1 MMLDKKVTEF
11 LDVLSSNEP
20 VPGGGGAS
28 ATVGAMGVALGIMV
42 GNLTLGKRKYADVEP
57 DIKELIEK
65 SQSLM
70 DELKHLTD
78 EDARVFEPLSRAYGL
93 PRGTEEEKAAREAVM
108 EHALLEASL
117 VPLQIVEKAYE
128 SLTLLEELGEKG
140 TWIAL
145 SDVGVGALFARAA
158 LEGASL
164 NIFINTKLM
173 KDRTQAEDLNARTE
187 ELIDKGRALS
197 DKVYGAVLKHI
208 K

>member
-1 MMLDKKVTEF
+1 
-11 LDVLSSNEP
+11 
-20 VPGGGGAS
+20 
-28 ATVGAMGVALGIMV
+28 
-42 GNLTLGKRKYADVEP
+42 
-57 DIKELIEK
+57 
-65 SQSLM
+65 
-70 DELKHLTD
+70 
-78 EDARVFEPLSRAYGL
+78 
-93 PRGTEEEKAAREAVM
+93 M
-108 EHALLEASL
+108 EHELLEASL

-140 TWIAL
+140 TRIAL
-145 SDVGVGALFARAA
+145 SDVGVGALFVRAA